1 MNASIYDIA
10 LPTLLHALGNLSAVL
25 DKASSHCEQ
34 EKIDPSVLLSAR
46 LYPDM
51 FALSRQ
57 VQVVSDTAKGGAAR
71 LAGVEPPKFADTET
85 SFAELKARLDKT
97 ATFVKGIEAAP
108 SHGAED
114 RPIEVKS
121 PQAPPPLSA
130 CSPATGPLAT
140 LTRPGS
146 ARCGTTRWATRA
158 SPTQPGEAT
167 SRTMR
172 SNSGT
177 GPGGTQPGCSP
188 PGRAPTWR
196 PSWPMTRPSR
206 LT

>member
-97 ATFVKGIEAAP
+97 ATFLKGIEAARF
-108 SHGAED
+108 HGAED
-114 RPIEVKS
+114 RAIEVKF
-121 PQAPPPLSA
+121 PQATLSFPNGWNYLL
-130 CSPATGPLAT
+130 SFVFPNLYFHSATAYDILRHNGVKLAKSDF
-140 LTRPGS
+140 LGAVGRP
-146 ARCGTTRWATRA
+146 
-158 SPTQPGEAT
+158 
-167 SRTMR
+167 
-172 SNSGT
+172 
-177 GPGGTQPGCSP
+177 
-188 PGRAPTWR
+188 
-196 PSWPMTRPSR
+196 
-206 LT
+206 